1 MRLDLLVDFYT
12 TINLTIYG
20 IKLRKTVLFIIA
32 LTALTGVTS
41 FTTIH
46 VYAHGSHSE
55 ADSTSIAAV
64 VMMTTDS
71 QEMLYSAL

>member
-1 MRLDLLVDFYT
+1 VKQ
-12 TINLTIYG
+12 
-20 IKLRKTVLFIIA
+20 KLRKAVSFIIT